1 MQASLPRA
9 LRWARCQTANRLRRH
24 EARPMP
30 HQTSAAEL
38 TPRSGAY
45 FYVSPVFVQREL
57 RRPRAST
64 TPTRPRT
71 CTRKGLT
78 GNAKHR
84 TGAEATLQDLGSAR
98 IASRDL
104 VTRCRTGDATEGL
117 SLFLDQ
123 GFLVDRHALCDRRGR
138 KVDAETTRRLA
149 RHRRGGAAPDQLN
162 RCEAKKCGVRRALR
176 TLSFALP
183 LHVRAALR
191 RLRMHT
197 NSSEETRRSRTQK
210 TSRSLAT
217 IMGPE

>member
-9 LRWARCQTANRLRRH
+9 LRWARYQTANRLRRH

-38 TPRSGAY
+38 TPRSCAY

-64 TPTRPRT
+64 TRTRPRT

-84 TGAEATLQDLGSAR
+84 TGAEATLQDSGSAR
-98 IASRDL
+98 TASCDL
-104 VTRCRTGDATEGL
+104 VTRCRAGDATEGL
-117 SLFLDQ
+117 SPFLDQ
-123 GFLVDRHALCDRRGR
+123 GFRSIATRSATEGR
-138 KVDAETTRRLA
+138 ERLMRTRLAWLA
-149 RHRRGGAAPDQLN
+149 RHRPGGAAPDQLN

-176 TLSFALP
+176 TLLFALP